1 MYVYSFISKEIRCK
15 SIAYSVL
22 TGIIQHAPKK
32 KTNRIFNNTIL
43 CLIVRLQWKICI
55 ATGNFEKW
63 NFTQE
68 TNNIIYYNTF
78 LLAEIHLLRSEV
90 SCLLRFFMLLRC
102 LHRDND
108 IIEPVQL
115 SIIKF
120 EVFAVNKCKQIK
132 LEKTMNK
139 LSLEPTFLISFEF

>member
-55 ATGNFEKW
+55 AAGNFEKW

-78 LLAEIHLLRSEV
+78 LLAEIHLLKSEV
-90 SCLLRFFMLLRC
+90 SCLLRYFMLLRC

-108 IIEPVQL
+108 IIEPVQ
-115 SIIKF
+115 
-120 EVFAVNKCKQIK
+120 
-132 LEKTMNK
+132 
-139 LSLEPTFLISFEF
+139 